1 MNTST
6 KTKNKNFICSIIA
19 AFAFILAS
27 LSIINFNKTT
37 NNVYA
42 LDLSNTIEIENANF
56 TKDTDNIFPIKTI
69 SGFTAYSN
77 GIEATEKNPNCGV
90 IDLED
95 DDYKTR
101 FAIAKEGKIRPDDK
115 VLMLTSESTG
125 INFGYRT
132 KKTIDMAANS
142 NYMVTVDVYT
152 EQNAG
157 IGHIA
162 LYDGSKIFSELK
174 NINSNNSWTT
184 YHFFVKTAEDAIKLN
199 LGLNLT
205 SKGTVLFDNI
215 ACYQINNETL
225 STLLTQQENSSA
237 RFAYINKV
245 DAAHEV
251 NRFTADDIQFTTTN
265 FIAGKN
271 DADYT
276 AISTVLDKDGTNKRA
291 IKIENNQKTFV
302 EYTAKDLLTF
312 NQGLVYKV
320 EISAKAKNMDGKAS
334 FKLVQ
339 SGLEEG
345 KTGIDS
351 ELITISSKTSNSVN
365 NDYEKYTFYVKA
377 NPKADTTYNL
387 VASLGELENFA
398 TGELYISQVL
408 VTKVKTSNIPSSA
421 KIVDLVKNYAL
432 SGNSLYVNNGKFDA
446 YTIEDLTNTFPAK
459 ATNWT
464 ETKGTGTQAF
474 GIINTKSSNFDAL
487 ENKMFYP
494 YETETN
500 ENVLMM
506 YNEGAD
512 ILTYTSESKSLSA
525 NSYNKFNLSVQTQ
538 SSELTIDLIAKKD
551 AKEFKVASLTT
562 ATGSKVWKDLTF
574 YIKTG
579 SQPIDVSVRATLNSS
594 NKACAFID
602 DVRFNY
608 PSANETEFNACSNSE
623 NSAKVDLTDL
633 ILNNLFTGEEN
644 TNANFEVIN
653 LENVDYATLVGE
665 ENVESFEK
673 FAGENKNVI
682 KLTNHI
688 DTDYNVTSNIGYKLT
703 KDTKYKFSIDVY
715 TIGLETSVEEADLTK
730 LGFGIQ
736 FTGFEN
742 SFVSKQS
749 NKAWTTYTFYIQPD
763 ADATSY
769 LDLSL
774 GNADL
779 AISGTAY
786 FGNIQF
792 LEKVEDSEF
801 DNVSEN
807 ASTMILN
814 KVTAT
819 EDNEETED
827 DKTEEESKEFDK
839 QTLLYLIP
847 TIIFALAIVI
857 CVVGVFTRKIKWKK
871 PSKKSKNAYDRNTTV
886 SKQYYERKAT
896 MVREEKLRELNKQ
909 LEQLHA
915 DRIQHEEDYK
925 HNMSK
930 LREMKIKRAN
940 KHDIAKLEAE
950 MKKSQRNSST
960 FGMSVSRIEKE
971 IEYMKTDLY
980 YKSLVKKLASQGI
993 EEIEAEETK

>member
-6 KTKNKNFICSIIA
+6 KTKNKKFICTILA

-69 SGFTAYSN
+69 SGFSAYSN
-77 GIEATEKNPNCGV
+77 GVAATENNPNCGV
-90 IDLED
+90 IDLSD
-95 DDYKTR
+95 DDYSTR
-101 FAIAKEGKIRPDDK
+101 FAVAKEGKISTDDK
-115 VLMLTSESTG
+115 VLMLTSESTN

-142 NYMVTVDVYT
+142 NYMVTADVFT

-162 LYDGSKIFSELK
+162 LYDGSKVFSELK
-174 NINSNNSWTT
+174 NINSHSTWTT

-199 LGLNLT
+199 LGLNIT
-205 SKGTVLFDNI
+205 NKGTVLFDNI

-225 STLLTQQENSSA
+225 SSLLTQQEDADA
-237 RFAYINKV
+237 RYSYVNEVVAS
-245 DAAHEV
+245 HEV
-251 NRFTADDIQFTTTN
+251 SRFTADDIQFTTTN
-265 FIAGKN
+265 FIANKN
-271 DADYT
+271 DTNYT
-276 AISTVLDKDGTNKRA
+276 AISTVLDKDGTNKKA
-291 IKIENNQKTFV
+291 IKIENNQKTYI
-302 EYTAKDLLTF
+302 EQTAKDLLTF
-312 NQGLVYKV
+312 NQGLIYKV
-320 EISAKAKNMDGKAS
+320 EITAKAKNLSGNAS
-334 FKLVQ
+334 LKLVQ
-339 SGLEEG
+339 SNLEEG
-345 KTGIDS
+345 KTGVDS

-365 NDYEKYTFYVKA
+365 NDYEKYNFYVKA
-377 NPKADTTYNL
+377 SPKMDTTYSL
-387 VASLGELENFA
+387 VASLGELENFT

-421 KIVDLVKNYAL
+421 KIVDLTKNYAL
-432 SGNSLYVNNGKFDA
+432 SGNSLYVNNGEFDA
-446 YTIEDLTNTFPAK
+446 YTIEDIEKPFPAK

-464 ETKGTGTQAF
+464 ETKGIGTQAF
-474 GIINTKSSNFDAL
+474 GIVNTKSANFDAL
-487 ENKMFYP
+487 ENKMFNP
-494 YETETN
+494 YENETN

-506 YNEGAD
+506 YNDSAD
-512 ILTYTSESKSLSA
+512 VLAYTSESKSLSA
-525 NSYNKFNLSVQTQ
+525 NSYNKFNLSMQTQ
-538 SSELTIDLIAKKD
+538 AGDLTIDLIAKKD
-551 AKEFKVASLTT
+551 SKEFKVASLTT
-562 ATGSKVWKDLTF
+562 ATSSKVWKDLTF

-579 SQPIDVSVRATLNSS
+579 SQPIDVSIRATLNSTT
-594 NKACAFID
+594 KACAFID

-623 NSAKVDLTDL
+623 NSVKVDLTDL
-633 ILNNLFTGEEN
+633 MINNLFTGEEN
-644 TNANFEVIN
+644 TSANFEVID
-653 LENVDYATLVGE
+653 LSSTQPETLVGA
-665 ENVESFEK
+665 ENVENFEK
-673 FAGENKNVI
+673 FTGSNKNVI
-682 KLTNHI
+682 KLTNLT

-715 TIGLETSVEEADLTK
+715 TIGLETSVEEADLEK

-736 FTGFEN
+736 FTGFEKN
-742 SFVSKQS
+742 FVSKQS
-749 NKAWTTYTFYIQPD
+749 NNAWTTYTFYIQPD
-763 ADATSY
+763 ADVTSY

-779 AISGTAY
+779 AISGTVF

-792 LEKVEDSEF
+792 IEKVEDNEF
-801 DNVSEN
+801 DNASEN
-807 ASTMILN
+807 SSTMILN

-819 EDNEETED
+819 EENEDKEED
-827 DKTEEESKEFDK
+827 KAEEESKEFDK

-857 CVVGVFTRKIKWKK
+857 CVIGVFTRKIKWKK
-871 PSKKSKNAYDRNTTV
+871 PSKKSKNSYDRNATV

-915 DRIQHEEDYK
+915 DRIQYEEEYK

-960 FGMSVSRIEKE
+960 FGLSVSRIEKE

-993 EEIEAEETK
+993 EETEEETK